1 MTPGNPLKLA
11 SQGCRCED
19 LTEEQKY
26 ARLDGILALYKDLP
40 GSLINCLY
48 VAQTIFGFLPDE
60 VLTHVARQLDMPTAR
75 VAGVASFYSF
85 FSRFPRGKHTVKV
98 CLGTA
103 CYVRGGKQIMEKLVH
118 DLGIKAGET
127 SPDGQFTLTVVRCI
141 GACALAPVVVVDE
154 DTHRRVRL
162 AKVAE
167 IIDPY
172 REHILP
178 AREAS

>member
-11 SQGCRCED
+11 SQGCRCEE

-26 ARLDGILALYKDLP
+26 ERLDEILALYKDLP

-48 VAQTIFGFLPDE
+48 VAQTIFGYLPDA
-60 VLTHVARQLDMPTAR
+60 VLTHVAQQLELPTAR

-127 SPDGQFTLTVVRCI
+127 TPDGQFTLAVVRCV
-141 GACALAPVVVVDE
+141 GACALAPVIIVDE
-154 DTHRRVRL
+154 DTHRRVR
-162 AKVAE
+162 
-167 IIDPY
+167 
-172 REHILP
+172 P
-178 AREAS
+178 ARAGDVIDQYRNANAQVKEAS